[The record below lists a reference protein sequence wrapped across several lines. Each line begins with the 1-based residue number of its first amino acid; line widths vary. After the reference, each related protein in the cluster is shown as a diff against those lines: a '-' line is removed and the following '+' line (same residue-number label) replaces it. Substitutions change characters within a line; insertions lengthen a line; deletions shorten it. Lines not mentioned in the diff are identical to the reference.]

1 MLRIARECMYSDDV
15 RILNQFVNRYKNVR
29 SISFNELL
37 DMKIII
43 NGQRVA
49 NDIKFEVLEYLRR
62 RELPINEYTF
72 NLVLKR
78 YPCNIIII

>member
-1 MLRIARECMYSDDV
+1 
-15 RILNQFVNRYKNVR
+15 
-29 SISFNELL
+29 
-37 DMKIII
+37 MKIII

-49 NDIKFEVLEYLRR
+49 NDIKFEVLEYLRG

-78 YPCNIIII
+78 FMNGKYTVVNGKKLILYGKETYKRK